1 MSAKKSYT
9 PDTLYTIGSKLR
21 GSDII
26 KMCSSDTET
35 RRICMS
41 QKFNPLWTRKLL
53 EDFNVVY
60 EGNNAYMEYL
70 QNSYL
75 YKETYWVASIYER
88 GDIIN
93 AKIFKNRKDGVL
105 FLVNQILK
113 DTTHYSHAECFAT
126 INTFGEYENRD
137 KKYSI
142 SIAMFSTENQETKDS
157 ILYEGTFRKI
167 YDIITSGKSKKD
179 IRVDEKDDK
188 KEKEDFEDFKIEVE
202 LIIAEET
209 PVDSFEDVFEY
220 INSKILDTYDFDD
233 YYMEDIENLF
243 RQLLNR

>member
-1 MSAKKSYT
+1 MSGKKSYT
-9 PDTLYTIGSKLR
+9 PDTLYMIGSKLK
-21 GSDII
+21 GSEII

-70 QNSYL
+70 QYSYL
-75 YKETYWVASIYER
+75 YKKTYWVASIYER

-93 AKIFKNRKDGVL
+93 TKIFKNRKDGVL

-126 INTFGEYENRD
+126 ISTFGEYENNFHN

-142 SIAMFSTENQETKDS
+142 TVAMFSTENQETKDS

-167 YDIITSGKSKKD
+167 YDIITSGK
-179 IRVDEKDDK
+179 EKDDIPVNGK
-188 KEKEDFEDFKIEVE
+188 KEDFEDFKIAVE

-220 INSKILDTYDFDD
+220 IKTKILDNDLDD